1 MIQSMSV
8 IKRPTSEEYA
18 YHREHQEE
26 HKLQNPL
33 RDMILGGQDGLV
45 NALGI
50 ILGILAANG
59 DNHILVATVLAATF
73 AESLSM
79 GAVAYTS
86 SMSQKD
92 HYEAEKEKAR
102 KEIEKYP
109 EMEMEEVREIF
120 EKKGFSG
127 KVLDEI
133 VETITSDKKIWLE
146 TMMAEELQLQSVNTK
161 EVLKSSV
168 IVTIATGIG
177 HLIPLLPFFITSGQ
191 DGLII
196 SVIFSAVTLFAV
208 GWYQA
213 VTLVGSWWRSG
224 LKLVAIGLIAA
235 FAGYLIASIFHVSAG

>member
-1 MIQSMSV
+1 MAKD
-8 IKRPTSEEYA
+8 IKQRPTAEAFA

-26 HKLQNPL
+26 HKLENPL

-50 ILGILAANG
+50 ILGILAAGGN
-59 DNHILVATVLAATF
+59 NHILVATVLAATF

-86 SMSQKD
+86 AMSQKD

-109 EMEMEEVREIF
+109 QMEREEVREIF
-120 EKKGFSG
+120 EAKGFKD

-133 VETITSDKKIWLE
+133 VDTITSDKKIWLN
-146 TMMAEELQLQSVNTK
+146 TMVTEELQLQSVDTRA
-161 EVLKSSV
+161 VLKSSV
-168 IVTIATGIG
+168 IVTIATAIG
-177 HLIPLLPFFITSGQ
+177 HLIPLLPFFVTSGQ
-191 DGLII
+191 QGLIL
-196 SVIFSAVTLFAV
+196 SVIFSAITLFAV
-208 GWYQA
+208 GVYQA
-213 VTLVGSWWRSG
+213 VTLVGSWWKSG

-235 FAGYLIASIFHVSAG
+235 FAGYLIATIFHVSAG